1 MRPLDD
7 RKSTGGD
14 STAERIDGRMMIFS
28 ADIISNLQANGVA
41 DVSVAHD
48 PHPLNKALLISH
60 LVSMD
65 SVPA

>member
-14 STAERIDGRMMIFS
+14 RAAERIDGRMMIFL
-28 ADIISNLQANGVA
+28 ADIISNLQAIRVA
-41 DVSVAHD
+41 GLPAAQD
-48 PHPLNKALLISH
+48 PPPENKASFISH
-60 LVSMD
+60 HIAMD